1 MTANA
6 MRLLVLGLISLSLAT
21 GCSRGADGSAE
32 ANEEDTEE
40 AAPIPVEVKV
50 ATRGDVEAS
59 YTGTVSLEAYAEA
72 RVIAKVGGE
81 VVTIAV
87 EEGDKVKAGQLMA
100 RLDGDRLRLEVER
113 NRANVAKLRQ
123 DYQRNVELHEK
134 GLISTG
140 TFESQR
146 YELEALQ
153 AALDLAELD
162 LSYTQIRAPIDGV
175 IAERMIKVGNTIKIN
190 DPVFQVT
197 RLDPLLADLFVPE
210 RDFNKLAAGLDA
222 HLRVDALPGR
232 FFKGVI
238 ARISPVVDP
247 QTGTFKVTIEVED
260 PSGALKPGMFGRVGI
275 VYDIHRDAVL
285 VPRVA
290 VVDDQTDPAV
300 FVVEE
305 GLASRRPVT
314 TGYAAGENIEILTG
328 LDGGERVVIVGQN
341 GLKDGGKVE
350 VISDLDPPTD
360 PGEAALAH
368 QGNIIAL

>member
-6 MRLLVLGLISLSLAT
+6 MRLLVLGLISLSLAA
-21 GCSRGADGSAE
+21 GCSRGPGGNAE
-32 ANEEDTEE
+32 ANEDDAEE

-81 VVTIAV
+81 VVSIEV
-87 EEGDKVKAGQLMA
+87 EEGDKVEAGQLMA

-210 RDFNKLAAGLDA
+210 RDFNKLAAGLVA

-232 FFKGVI
+232 FFTGVI

-275 VYDIHRDAVL
+275 VYDVHRDAVL

-290 VVDDQTDPAV
+290 VVDDQTEPAV

-305 GLASRRPVT
+305 GLANRRPVT

-328 LDGGERVVIVGQN
+328 LEGGERVVIVGQN

-350 VISDLDPPTD
+350 VISDLDPPAD

-368 QGNIIAL
+368 KGSIIAL